1 MTKLLAQHC
10 VTVVLRIA
18 AAKISAKDVPPEYS
32 FAVRG
37 GFQKDILQ
45 SADHC
50 VFMYAGVHSLL

>member
-1 MTKLLAQHC
+1 
-10 VTVVLRIA
+10 VLRIA

-32 FAVRG
+32 FAMRG